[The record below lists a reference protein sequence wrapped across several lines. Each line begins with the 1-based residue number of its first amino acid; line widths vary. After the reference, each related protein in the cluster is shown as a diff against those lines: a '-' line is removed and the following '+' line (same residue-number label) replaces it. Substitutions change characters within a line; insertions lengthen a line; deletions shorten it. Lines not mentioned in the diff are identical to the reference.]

1 MSKNDIV
8 QMEYIELCCATLL
21 NIVLISLSDVVNGIL
36 IESFNK
42 AFNLCRLKTIM
53 VLPLTFIG

>member
-1 MSKNDIV
+1 MSKNDTL
-8 QMEYIELCCATLL
+8 QTEYIELCCATLL

-42 AFNLCRLKTIM
+42 TFNL
-53 VLPLTFIG
+53 VG

>member
-1 MSKNDIV
+1 MSKNDTV
-8 QMEYIELCCATLL
+8 QTEYIELCCATLL
-21 NIVLISLSDVVNGIL
+21 NIVFISLSDVVNGIL
-36 IESFNK
+36 INK